1 MQLAEISNA
10 VMRIPQVVSS
20 SPEITILLVDDQPAV
35 RFGLQLLVQLE
46 AEPLRVCEASSSA
59 EALAIVEREHPD
71 VIIMDVNLPDRD
83 GINATQQITKLLPG
97 CLIIVHT
104 IHGRPEVRSNAFA
117 AGAWAFVEKGT
128 PEAIR
133 IALHQAIRRLKGE
146 RRTFF

>member
-1 MQLAEISNA
+1 MSNDVMQT
-10 VMRIPQVVSS
+10 PQVAGSIS
-20 SPEITILLVDDQPAV
+20 EITLLLVDDQPKV
-35 RFGLQLLVQLE
+35 RYGLQLLFQLE

-71 VIIMDVNLPDRD
+71 VIIMDVDLPDRD
-83 GINATQQITKLLPG
+83 GINATQQITRLLPG

-117 AGAWAFVEKGT
+117 AGAWAFVEKGA

-133 IALHQAIRRLKGE
+133 IALHQAIRRIKGE
-146 RRTFF
+146 HRAFF